1 MSLLLVIIVSPII
14 TNLLTR
20 AVERWETKIGLV
32 GEDVHKMPGRFLPK
46 SGGLGFLLGWSVSI
60 GIYSLIALAES
71 FELSLIENILIGMLL
86 VWISGLIGLYDDF
99 KRLGGIEKVIL
110 TAIPGVILAL
120 LGLYEP
126 YVYVPMMGNLR
137 MTIVYPL
144 LLPIIFAV
152 ASNAINMSDTFTGIA
167 PGITGILSVTI
178 LGVMFLQDSYIFYW
192 QNYRDPA
199 FILILTAIL
208 SLLGYIPRNLYP
220 GKTFNGDV
228 GSLSWGALLALG
240 AIWGKVE
247 FFLVLASMPI
257 VANGFTILSSIKR
270 IIEHHELKERPTIPN
285 REKNTLRAN
294 TKKDAPITLAHML
307 TLKNELC
314 EKEIVIAVYLLVVFT
329 SFLAFL
335 TAYISFR

>member
-1 MSLLLVIIVSPII
+1 
-14 TNLLTR
+14 
-20 AVERWETKIGLV
+20 
-32 GEDVHKMPGRFLPK
+32 
-46 SGGLGFLLGWSVSI
+46 
-60 GIYSLIALAES
+60 
-71 FELSLIENILIGMLL
+71 MLL

-137 MTIVYPL
+137 MSIVYPL

-178 LGVMFLQDSYIFYW
+178 LGIMFLQDSYIFYW

-294 TKKDAPITLAHML
+294 IKKDAPITLAHML